1 MVSES
6 STKVMRWLRI
16 FSILLSIMVNVLNS
30 GLKHLAVSFSNIY
43 SGLNEAIAAKL
54 YMRAN
59 S

>member
-1 MVSES
+1 
-6 STKVMRWLRI
+6 MRLDGGCAGT
-16 FSILLSIMVNVLNS
+16 NVLNS
-30 GLKHLAVSFSNIY
+30 GLRHLAVSFLNSY